1 MYVLKG
7 KPLGI
12 NEMPWRRM
20 FTTVTLALAIL
31 ALVGS
36 IVGVLIVGV
45 PAVGGFLTGLGLVY
59 LSFSIGISIA
69 LLTEKKSMK
78 TAAAALAA
86 SYPFKILVF
95 TGLLIFSPIPDDF
108 RNGWFLAGAVM
119 ALLIQ
124 LALETKIIAKQRILY
139 FDSVG

>member
-1 MYVLKG
+1 MVG
-7 KPLGI
+7 KPLKV

-20 FTTVTLALAIL
+20 LTCVTLALAIL

-36 IVGVLIVGV
+36 IVGVVIAGY
-45 PAVGGFLTGLGLVY
+45 PAAGAFLVGLGLVY
-59 LSFSIGISIA
+59 LSFFIGVLIA

-78 TAAAALAA
+78 TAAVALAA

-95 TGLLIFSPIPDDF
+95 TGLLIFLPIPDGF
-108 RNGWFLAGAVM
+108 RNGWLLAGAVTG
-119 ALLIQ
+119 LLVQ
-124 LALETKIIAKQRILY
+124 LALETKIITKQRILY

>member
-1 MYVLKG
+1 MAG
-7 KPLGI
+7 KPLAV
-12 NEMPWRRM
+12 NEMPWRKM
-20 FTTVTLALAIL
+20 FSSITLALAIL

-36 IVGVLIVGV
+36 IVGVLVAGI

-78 TAAAALAA
+78 TAAVALAA

-95 TGLLIFSPIPDDF
+95 TGLLIFAPIPDTF
-108 RNGWFLAGAVM
+108 RNGWLLTGAVI

-124 LALETKIIAKQRILY
+124 LGLEAKIITKQRILY